1 MSKGKMLISIISV
14 LLLLGLSGFI
24 GYNLGQKQ
32 ATIVLNDK
40 KAHIDE
46 LTEHE
51 KMLNEKIDTATSAHN
66 ELVDEVNAAYDEMSE
81 YEEATGDLDE
91 VVAKKTKQENKIT
104 KLKDR
109 NDELQ
114 TEIDSKKK
122 ELASLTGT
130 IKQVQAKPITL
141 PGGNFTVGEDLPEG
155 RYKISTT
162 ASSMNYFV
170 NDGEVN
176 IILGTESGFAE
187 PTYTLDLYKGDKIE
201 QGSSVTYTKN

>member
-24 GYNLGQKQ
+24 GYSLGQKQ

-51 KMLNEKIDTATSAHN
+51 KMLNEKIDSATSAHN

-114 TEIDSKKK
+114 AEIDSKKK

-141 PGGNFTVGEDLPEG
+141 PGGNFTVGKDLPEG

-201 QGSSVTYTKN
+201 QGSSVTYTKI

>member
-24 GYNLGQKQ
+24 GYSLGQKQ

-40 KAHIDE
+40 KAHIDD

-81 YEEATGDLDE
+81 YEEATGNLDE

>member
-24 GYNLGQKQ
+24 GYSLGQKQ

-141 PGGNFTVGEDLPEG
+141 PGGNFTVGKDLPEG

-201 QGSSVTYTKN
+201 QGSSVTYTKI